1 MPQAPT
7 TIPSTTRAFH
17 LASRPVGEATAAN
30 FSLVTTDL
38 PPLAAGQVLV
48 RNTWMS
54 VEPYMRTRM
63 DEGGSSIPS
72 FELGA
77 PLDGGAVGE
86 VIRSRADE
94 LPEGTTVSHFLG
106 WREHAVVDAAA
117 AEVVDLTVAPA
128 QAYLGVLGTPGLT
141 AWAALTDVAPVRPG
155 DVVLVSSAAGAVG
168 SVAGQM
174 ARRLGADRVIGI
186 AGGPAK
192 VARLATLG
200 YDAGIDHKAGPLA
213 EQLPEVVPEGVDV
226 YVDAVGGDHLE
237 AAIGSLRPEGRVA
250 LVGAIGQYNATAP
263 VPGPTNLYDVIKKQA
278 SLRGLLVSTYVPRFP
293 EYRAQVGKWLAD
305 GSLRSEETT
314 VDGFDRAPQALIDL
328 LRGTAVGKLNVR
340 MG

>member
-1 MPQAPT
+1 MPHAPT

-17 LASRPVGEATAAN
+17 LASRPVGEATTAN

-63 DEGGSSIPS
+63 DDGGSSIPS

-77 PLDGGAVGE
+77 PLDGSAVGE
-86 VIRSRADE
+86 VIRSRAPE

-106 WREHAVVDAAA
+106 WREHAVVDAAT

-174 ARRLGADRVIGI
+174 ARRLGAGRVIG
-186 AGGPAK
+186 
-192 VARLATLG
+192 
-200 YDAGIDHKAGPLA
+200 
-213 EQLPEVVPEGVDV
+213 
-226 YVDAVGGDHLE
+226 
-237 AAIGSLRPEGRVA
+237 
-250 LVGAIGQYNATAP
+250 IGQYNATAP
-263 VPGPTNLYDVIKKQA
+263 VPGPTNLYDVIRKQA

-293 EYRAQVGKWLAD
+293 EYRAQVGQWLAD
-305 GSLRSEETT
+305 GSLRREETT

-340 MG
+340 IG